1 MTSTTTPFKI
11 GPLNHVGVAVPD
23 IKDAMDTYRTLYGAT
38 DITEPFD
45 MPAQGVKVCFV
56 NLPNSQIELIEP
68 LNEDSP
74 IHNFILK
81 NPKGG
86 QHHVCFEVDDI
97 NVAVSEIKARGA
109 TVLGEP
115 RIGAHGTM
123 IIFVHPKNSNGVL
136 VELME
141 TPKDGHH

>member
-1 MTSTTTPFKI
+1 MTSDFKI

-23 IKDAMDTYRTLYGAT
+23 IEAAMETYRTLYGVT
-38 DITEPFD
+38 DITTPFD

-68 LNEDSP
+68 LDEHSP
-74 IHNFILK
+74 IHNFIVK
-81 NPKGG
+81 NPRGG
-86 QHHVCFEVDDI
+86 QHHVCFEVADI
-97 NVAVSEIKARGA
+97 NEAVSEMKSRGA

-123 IIFVHPKNSNGVL
+123 IVFIHPKNSNGVL

>member
-1 MTSTTTPFKI
+1 MSKPFKI
-11 GPLNHVGVAVPD
+11 GPLNHVGVAVPSLPE
-23 IKDAMDTYRTLYGAT
+23 AMETYRTLYGAT

-68 LNEDSP
+68 LSEESP
-74 IHNFILK
+74 IWNFVQK
-81 NPKGG
+81 NPNGG

-97 NVAVSEIKARGA
+97 HEAVVAMKERGA

-115 RIGAHGTM
+115 RIGAHGTP

-136 VELME
+136 IELME
-141 TPKDGHH
+141 TPKGDH

>member
-1 MTSTTTPFKI
+1 MSEFKL
-11 GPLNHVGVAVPD
+11 GRLNHVGVAVPD
-23 IKDAMDTYRTLYGAT
+23 IQDAIATYRTLYGAT

-68 LNEDSP
+68 LNEQSP
-74 IHNFILK
+74 IHNFIAK

-97 NVAVSEIKARGA
+97 HETVRVMNDRGA

-115 RIGAHGTM
+115 RIGAHGTL
-123 IIFVHPKNSNGVL
+123 IIFIHPKNSNGVL

-141 TPKDGHH
+141 RPKDGAH

>member
-1 MTSTTTPFKI
+1 MQI
-11 GPLNHVGVAVPD
+11 GPLNHVGIAVPD
-23 IKDAMDTYRTLYGAT
+23 LEAAIDTYRTLYGAT
-38 DITEPFD
+38 DITTPFD

-68 LNEDSP
+68 LNEESP
-74 IHNFILK
+74 IWNFIQK

-86 QHHVCFEVDDI
+86 QHHVCFEVPDI
-97 NVAVSEIKARGA
+97 HDAVTAMKDRGA

-115 RIGAHGTM
+115 RIGAHGTP

-136 VELME
+136 IELME
-141 TPKDGHH
+141 SPKGDH